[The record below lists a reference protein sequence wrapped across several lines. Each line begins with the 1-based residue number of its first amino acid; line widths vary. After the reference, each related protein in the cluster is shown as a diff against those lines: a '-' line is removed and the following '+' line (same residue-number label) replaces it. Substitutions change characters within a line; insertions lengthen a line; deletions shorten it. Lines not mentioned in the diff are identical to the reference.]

1 MDMSFINM
9 TVSDFIKN
17 IINFKTVDDIL
28 SIGKEQRDKGFIY
41 ERLWDI
47 VIKLGFC
54 SKFPNSKYV
63 HKYGN
68 TDDCSLK
75 TLDNI
80 NTYFNNE
87 KVYSGNKGGKS
98 DITLYNKDEDK
109 YIFISSKFYQI
120 TSIDIA
126 GTGTCINISKNK
138 AIDKYGISDIIAMAS
153 KNTHLY
159 KNYDIYLVVNN
170 KNLVLDKF
178 THANKSNTFITEEIT
193 LEHILDV
200 YDLNICFLSLKE
212 DILKHLELHHT
223 DINYNELYLSPKTK
237 LDLRFH
243 HVKVLQD
250 IPYIKIEDIDD
261 EKIYKY
267 FNLNE
272 EEIKFIEN
280 VISKT
285 NKNIKPEVKSK
296 TDYQIIK
303 HKRKNYYLVENKVYS
318 INKNKSLGELFGD
331 YINEKVV
338 ELKPVEL
345 KLVEIKQEDIK
356 PVELKPKK
364 VVKKQSINNNN
375 TNINNTNIN
384 DTDINDTDINDI
396 NINDTN
402 IKDTI
407 NILKPKKN
415 N

>member
-212 DILKHLELHHT
+212 DILKHLELQHT

-280 VISKT
+280 VISKN
-285 NKNIKPEVKSK
+285 NKDNKDIKKEKLK

-318 INKNKSLGELFGD
+318 INKNKSLGDLFGD

-338 ELKPVEL
+338 ETLK
-345 KLVEIKQEDIK
+345 
-356 PVELKPKK
+356 
-364 VVKKQSINNNN
+364 N
-375 TNINNTNIN
+375 T
-384 DTDINDTDINDI
+384 TDITINTIDTTINTI
-396 NINDTN
+396 NTINTIDTIDTN
-402 IKDTI
+402 IDT
-407 NILKPKKN
+407 
-415 N
+415 